1 MILAGIILVLALAAL
16 IRFSDVFVDAVV
28 SIAERYKMPKMVISL
43 TLAAFCTCAPE
54 LAISFN
60 SIMSGNVELTL
71 ANVIGSLVVNILLI
85 VGIAAIVKPIKVR
98 EKTIKKEL
106 PLLLIITLAFV
117 FLICD
122 TIFVK
127 DASNILNRADGIML
141 IIWFIAFMFYVVNL
155 ARKNIDL
162 TINKPKYSKKEAI
175 ISTIVCIIGIIIS
188 SDLVVESAVLIAN
201 YLEISQKIIAM
212 TIIVIGTSL
221 PELTITTIS
230 AKKGEFDM
238 AIGNIIGTN
247 IFNICIVLGLPVAI
261 FGSITS
267 IQFNYIDFLVV
278 LLAATMFAIFGRSN
292 KELSRREGILMV
304 MTFVVYYIYIF
315 LQ

>member
-1 MILAGIILVLALAAL
+1 MILAGIILVLSLAAL

-201 YLEISQKIIAM
+201 YLKISQKIIAM

-304 MTFVVYYIYIF
+304 ITFVVYYIYIF

>member
-1 MILAGIILVLALAAL
+1 MILAGIILVLSLAAL

-162 TINKPKYSKKEAI
+162 AINKPKYSKKEAI

-201 YLEISQKIIAM
+201 YLKISQKIIAM

-304 MTFVVYYIYIF
+304 ITFVVYYIYIF